1 MNLRSWRESKDV
13 RTISTGDGDGFIT
26 VRKGDTVIV
35 VVARSYEDG
44 SAQLIKFLNPQETD
58 EPQR

>member
-1 MNLRSWRESKDV
+1 MNLRSWRESREV

-35 VVARSYEDG
+35 VVARSYEEG
-44 SAQLIKFLNPQETD
+44 SAQLAKFLKEPD
-58 EPQR
+58 EQPNER